1 MKILKTIRL
10 VLLTAFMAGAF
21 IFTVSCKSKGLLSPS
36 GSEAELKLTALT
48 IFGQDAKNGTLEVE
62 NEKSELNS
70 DDIVAFFDYA
80 SEKSKKIAVNVSN
93 GTLVEGENKITLS
106 ISAVPAQYKA
116 WSKEITITR
125 KGGKYTKVK
134 FSELKTYLEKT
145 ARSTEGAKENCIEIS
160 DLTEDDLKIESYSER
175 SLVKI
180 IENSGKKIELKLS
193 GTTITDENMPFF
205 LFCKNTL
212 KSIDLSECP
221 NLKNIKRH
229 AFSECWELES
239 FKASP
244 ALESIGK
251 NAFEKCIKLKTMDLS
266 QYPKLTTISPWAFYQ
281 CSRLETVNLNG
292 CTELK
297 TIDQGAFDMCKRLER
312 IDLAGCKNLKKIG
325 QIAFMECEKLTNI
338 DLSMCTELEFIGKG
352 LFAKCTQLQRVD
364 LSNLEKLKTLGS
376 IDDYDWGDGLFEGC
390 INLSEIKLDGC
401 TALEEICEKA
411 FYACEKLETID
422 LSSCS
427 NLKKLGLP
435 YNDTK
440 KINGVFEGC
449 SNLTEIKLAGA
460 SLEEISEKAF
470 KDCKKLSAMDLSTY
484 RKLSKIEKN
493 MFENCEEIESITLP
507 DTITEIGD
515 SAFQNCAALKKIDLS
530 NLALTS
536 IGGQAFYGCKSIE
549 TIDLSKSRDL
559 TNLGGYAP
567 FEACTSLKSI
577 DLSKCTKLNLIGA
590 SGFYGCENL
599 ESLDLSHCKDL
610 KEINRDTFVNC
621 KKLTVKL
628 PDSITEIAKGAFGD
642 PDKWYNGKCQT
653 PCKEVSVP
661 NDDIKTKVV
670 NANYPEVKIQKYTE

>member
-1 MKILKTIRL
+1 MKILKSIRL

-21 IFTVSCKSKGLLSPS
+21 IFTVSCKAQVSSTPS
-36 GSEAELKLTALT
+36 GSE
-48 IFGQDAKNGTLEVE
+48 
-62 NEKSELNS
+62 
-70 DDIVAFFDYA
+70 
-80 SEKSKKIAVNVSN
+80 
-93 GTLVEGENKITLS
+93 
-106 ISAVPAQYKA
+106 
-116 WSKEITITR
+116 KEITIT
-125 KGGKYTKVK
+125 KKPKNYAQVK
-134 FSELKTYLEKT
+134 FSELKAYLENT
-145 ARSTEGAKENCIEIS
+145 AQNTEGAKENCIEIS
-160 DLTEDDLKIESYSER
+160 DLTEDDLKIPSDSKR

-312 IDLAGCKNLKKIG
+312 IDLSGCKNLKKIG
-325 QIAFMECEKLTNI
+325 QIAFMECEKLENI

-364 LSNLEKLKTLGS
+364 LSNLEKLKILGS
-376 IDDYDWGDGLFEGC
+376 IDDHNYDAEGLFEGC
-390 INLSEIKLDGC
+390 SNLTEIKLDGC

-411 FYACEKLETID
+411 FYACKKLETID

-435 YNDTK
+435 YRIPDER
-440 KINGVFEGC
+440 NGVFEGC
-449 SNLTEIKLAGA
+449 SSLTEIKLAGA

-484 RKLSKIEKN
+484 SKLSKIEKN
-493 MFENCEEIESITLP
+493 MFENCEEIKSITLP
-507 DTITEIGD
+507 NTITEIGG
-515 SAFQNCAALKKIDLS
+515 SAFQNCAALKNIDLS

-549 TIDLSKSRDL
+549 TIDLSKSIDL
-559 TNLGGYAP
+559 TNLGGYGP
-567 FEACTSLKSI
+567 FYACTNLKSI
-577 DLSKCTKLNLIGA
+577 DLSNCSKLNVIGA

-621 KKLTVKL
+621 KNLTVTL
-628 PDSITEIAKGAFGD
+628 PDSITKIEKGAFGD
-642 PDKWYNGKCQT
+642 PDKCYNEKCQT
-653 PCKEVSVP
+653 RCKKVRVP

-670 NANYPEVKIQKYTE
+670 NANYPEGNIEP